1 MNKKLKAAKII
12 GIASA
17 FCATLPAMVLAA
29 APSAPSVVPLQMS
42 GTSDLRV
49 VAMNI
54 LWYAVSFVGIIALA
68 FLVWGGVQFVMAGGD
83 DGKVTKA
90 RTTILNAIIGIV
102 IVLISMGIISWIT
115 NAVTQTIK

>member
-1 MNKKLKAAKII
+1 MKKSLTFSKIGLSI
-12 GIASA
+12 LA
-17 FCATLPAMVLAA
+17 FMPAWVMA
-29 APSAPSVVPLQMS
+29 APTAPSVVPLPMS

-68 FLVWGGVQFVMAGGD
+68 FLVWGGVQFVTAGGD

-90 RTTILNAIIGIV
+90 RTTIINAIIGII
-102 IVLISMGIISWIT
+102 IVLISMGIINWIT
-115 NAVTQTIK
+115 NAIKDTIK